1 MALIEF
7 NNFSFKYNESEDN
20 ILSDINLE
28 VESGD
33 FVLICGPSGC
43 VKTTLLSNLKKEL
56 LPNGILSGDV
66 KYDNC
71 SVGDLDD
78 LVSACDIGY
87 LFQNPDAQIVT
98 DSVIQEISFPLEN
111 IGTPTE
117 EIRNRISELVSFFGI
132 NEILHKNVD
141 ELSNGQ
147 KQLVNLCSLLVLRPK
162 VLILDEPLS
171 QLDPITSYKIL
182 SIIRRLNEEFSI
194 TIIMSEHQ
202 LDNIF
207 PLCDKVV
214 FLNKV
219 RLNLMTIHVMYVKI

>member
-43 VKTTLLSNLKKEL
+43 GKTTLLSNLKKEL
-56 LPNGILSGDV
+56 LPNGIRSGDV

-98 DSVIQEISFPLEN
+98 DSVIQEIAFPLEN

-141 ELSNGQ
+141 ELFNGQ
-147 KQLVNLCSLLVLRPK
+147 KQLVNLL
-162 VLILDEPLS
+162 
-171 QLDPITSYKIL
+171 YW
-182 SIIRRLNEEFSI
+182 F
-194 TIIMSEHQ
+194 
-202 LDNIF
+202 
-207 PLCDKVV
+207 
-214 FLNKV
+214 
-219 RLNLMTIHVMYVKI
+219 

>member
-43 VKTTLLSNLKKEL
+43 GKTTLLSNLKKEL
-56 LPNGILSGDV
+56 LPNGIRSGDV

-214 FLNKV
+214 FLNKWSDW
-219 RLNLMTIHVMYVKI
+219 I

>member
-43 VKTTLLSNLKKEL
+43 GKTTLLSNLKKEL
-56 LPNGILSGDV
+56 LPNGIRSGDV

-214 FLNKV
+214 FLNKWSD
-219 RLNLMTIHVMYVKI
+219 

>member
-43 VKTTLLSNLKKEL
+43 GKTTLLSNLKKEL
-56 LPNGILSGDV
+56 LPNGIRSGDV

-87 LFQNPDAQIVT
+87 LFQNPDA
-98 DSVIQEISFPLEN
+98 
-111 IGTPTE
+111 
-117 EIRNRISELVSFFGI
+117 
-132 NEILHKNVD
+132 
-141 ELSNGQ
+141 
-147 KQLVNLCSLLVLRPK
+147 
-162 VLILDEPLS
+162 
-171 QLDPITSYKIL
+171 
-182 SIIRRLNEEFSI
+182 
-194 TIIMSEHQ
+194 
-202 LDNIF
+202 
-207 PLCDKVV
+207 
-214 FLNKV
+214 
-219 RLNLMTIHVMYVKI
+219 

>member
-1 MALIEF
+1 M
-7 NNFSFKYNESEDN
+7 
-20 ILSDINLE
+20 
-28 VESGD
+28 
-33 FVLICGPSGC
+33 
-43 VKTTLLSNLKKEL
+43 
-56 LPNGILSGDV
+56 
-66 KYDNC
+66 
-71 SVGDLDD
+71 
-78 LVSACDIGY
+78 
-87 LFQNPDAQIVT
+87 
-98 DSVIQEISFPLEN
+98 EN

-214 FLNKV
+214 FLNKWSD
-219 RLNLMTIHVMYVKI
+219 